1 MNSSVKD
8 IRLLEKELEEV
19 RQQLEEAHET
29 IEAIRSGQVDA
40 LVVHNNGNHQV
51 YTLQTADR
59 AYRMFIEKM
68 TEGAITLNSEG
79 IIVYANSRFAEMMG
93 VPHYQVIGVPFDQF
107 VLSTDRN
114 YYKSLFTVAW
124 KEDTKGEVI
133 LSSNKNE
140 VPVLLSLTAL
150 EISDGSS
157 LSIVITDLSVQKTTQ
172 RQLENNNKELEDLNK
187 KLEANNHDL
196 QQFASVASHDLQ
208 EPVRKI
214 QMYASLVQANGEGKL
229 DAENMQYL
237 GKVLSAADR
246 MRTLVSDVL
255 TYSSLSSGRG
265 EFDRVNLNVVVD
277 QLMEDF
283 ELVIAEKKAWIIHSE
298 LPVVH
303 GNKGQLQQVF
313 QNLLSNALK
322 FSKRDSTPIVEIT
335 ATRVASNKVTGLAQ
349 KEGDFWLISIKDN
362 GIGFDEKYTPNIF
375 SLFERLHSKDEYE
388 GTGIGLAITKK
399 IVERH
404 GGTITVRS
412 EEGIGSEF
420 LFVLPAEKSGN

>member
-1 MNSSVKD
+1 IMNSSVKD
-8 IRLLEKELEEV
+8 IRLLEQELEEV

-133 LSSNKNE
+133 LASNKNE

-157 LSIVITDLSVQKTTQ
+157 LSIVITDLTVQKTTQ

-214 QMYASLVQANGEGKL
+214 QMYASLVQASGEGKL

-335 ATRVASNKVTGLAQ
+335 AKRVASNKVTGLSK

-362 GIGFDEKYTPNIF
+362 GIGFDE
-375 SLFERLHSKDEYE
+375 
-388 GTGIGLAITKK
+388 
-399 IVERH
+399 
-404 GGTITVRS
+404 
-412 EEGIGSEF
+412 
-420 LFVLPAEKSGN
+420 